1 MGSGFPAI
9 FTQSRI
15 VLFQSN
21 VVLLQNNRVLF
32 QNKSFLF
39 QSNGVLLQSNRVL
52 ILRNI
57 VLSQKKSCLFHRN
70 VFLFQHKSFLI
81 QSNGVLV
88 QNDSFLG
95 HNKVVLFRTKSFLA
109 GSADAPDGGGV
120 REFFHKVAPAMLAVV
135 PRTVEQPYGVSR
147 ILSVS
152 TTTMKRQPVQVSLK
166 FARLKK
172 DETNSFTILVIVC
185 LGKYVTLFPNLPVTL
200 IALSAL
206 QATYQEAMN
215 AATIGDP
222 KDTEALKDAYNDL
235 IVALRLNAAYI
246 QSLNLTA
253 AQVLLS
259 GYDVVV
265 YSRR

>member
-1 MGSGFPAI
+1 
-9 FTQSRI
+9 
-15 VLFQSN
+15 
-21 VVLLQNNRVLF
+21 
-32 QNKSFLF
+32 
-39 QSNGVLLQSNRVL
+39 
-52 ILRNI
+52 
-57 VLSQKKSCLFHRN
+57 
-70 VFLFQHKSFLI
+70 
-81 QSNGVLV
+81 
-88 QNDSFLG
+88 
-95 HNKVVLFRTKSFLA
+95 
-109 GSADAPDGGGV
+109 
-120 REFFHKVAPAMLAVV
+120 
-135 PRTVEQPYGVSR
+135 
-147 ILSVS
+147 
-152 TTTMKRQPVQVSLK
+152 MKRQPVQVSLK

-259 GYDVVV
+259 GYDVVN
-265 YSRR
+265 YSRSKITLVAPVGTGLDNSVTTQLGVYLQAVAGAKAYHVQYCTGTGAWLDAGIWPNTKAIVITGLLPGTVYGVRVRGVGGSTQYGPWSATVSLMCT